1 MFMSL
6 SQYTSMPT
14 TSMKFNGAVKSVT
27 DITKADR
34 QNILEEA
41 RRRPLPENDLGEKNK
56 QTKKQH
62 KAAGFP
68 LTAHVRTSKH
78 I

>member
-1 MFMSL
+1 MFISL

-41 RRRPLPENDLGEKNK
+41 RRRPLPENDLGEKTNK
-56 QTKKQH
+56 QKNNSAIASVKTFLLQK
-62 KAAGFP
+62 GGTP
-68 LTAHVRTSKH
+68 
-78 I
+78 

>member
-6 SQYTSMPT
+6 SQYTLMSI
-14 TSMKFNGAVKSVT
+14 TSMKSNDTVKSVT

-41 RRRPLPENDLGEKNK
+41 RRQPLPENGLGGEKK
-56 QTKKQH
+56 
-62 KAAGFP
+62 
-68 LTAHVRTSKH
+68 
-78 I
+78 